1 MKSVKHSVSFI
12 FLFYFLF
19 SGSSNA
25 QKAGISVSAAQKA
38 YNQFNL
44 KESRDIYQQVVYNKF
59 LPVEEW
65 VTALQNLANQD
76 WKIYQD
82 SRNALK
88 RLSEARKLK
97 LNSSSSCQISGQI
110 RMEEG
115 RYKSALIDVDR
126 ARKMAKTDIDLLN
139 ARVLY
144 GDIIYHQNV
153 ALIAKGGQL
162 NNADLS
168 AASVALKKVLEQ
180 QPGKQHA
187 AELLIGISLMLR
199 NGPDLMSGVKSYYFI
214 TDERQVNPALGKAYE
229 KMQQVAKK
237 WTKGV
242 LNLSDERDLII
253 SLSDAKFFEYASFY
267 ALHLSKYSSQQLHS
281 DPLLSEI
288 LHYVS
293 FIKRIAT
300 INNRFYPE
308 IARGRTNY
316 DSAYHK
322 AVNIAAMQLWVQL
335 GHQDKYAE
343 TSFFEEI
350 KRRFGADGY
359 IGTTVNYYS
368 MLFGHIVH
376 DEIKAIKQYSY
387 EANFRYVAIDRL
399 ISQDYTSWYGATNV
413 GGWGNDSTIVQI
425 RKAYLN
431 DPYQRLNWVINA
443 EEKQKMI
450 KRIEET
456 ERKDSLRC
464 AQDEYLEPLSSA
476 LKIKFNE
483 SVEIMDSLKKTGLD
497 HTSLYL
503 AFIAENIRLSVEST
517 IFAHEGRH
525 AIDQLYFQ
533 EEFAKMS
540 DDERELRAKLS
551 EVIFSS
557 KPKLALTGS
566 ILGSGLNDETNHGK
580 ANSRYRKI
588 IVDWMK
594 LHRSE
599 INRLDASKPMLM
611 QLELL
616 TNEQLRK
623 LSIQADPLATP
634 QK

>member
-1 MKSVKHSVSFI
+1 MKSIRYSVRLVI
-12 FLFYFLF
+12 VFYFLF
-19 SGSSNA
+19 SVSSNA
-25 QKAGISVSAAQKA
+25 QKKEISVSAAKKA
-38 YNQFNL
+38 YNQFDL
-44 KESRDIYQQVVYNKF
+44 KGSRDIYHQIGHNKF
-59 LPVEEW
+59 FSVEER

-76 WKIYQD
+76 WKIYQS

-88 RLSEARKLK
+88 RLSEATKLK
-97 LNSSSSCQISGQI
+97 LNSSASYQMSGQI

-115 RYKSALIDVDR
+115 KYESALIDVDS
-126 ARKMAKTDIDLLN
+126 ARKWAKTDLDLLN
-139 ARVLY
+139 ARILY

-153 ALIAKGGQL
+153 ALTAKGGQL
-162 NNADLS
+162 NKADLS
-168 AASVALKKVLEQ
+168 AASAALKKVLEQ

-214 TDERQVNPALGKAYE
+214 TNEKQINPALGNGYG

-237 WTKGV
+237 WTEGA

-253 SLSDAKFFEYASFY
+253 SLSEAKFFEYASFY

-288 LHYVS
+288 LHYAS

-322 AVNIAAMQLWVQL
+322 AVNITAMQLWAQL
-335 GHQDKYAE
+335 GHQDKYVE
-343 TSFFEEI
+343 TAFFEEI

-368 MLFGHIVH
+368 MLSGHIVH
-376 DEIKAIKQYSY
+376 DEMKTIKQYSY

-443 EEKQKMI
+443 EEKQKMR

-456 ERKDSLRC
+456 ERKDSLQC
-464 AQDEYLEPLSSA
+464 AQDEYLEPLS
-476 LKIKFNE
+476 LVLRIKFNE
-483 SVEIMDSLKKTGLD
+483 SEEIMDSLIKTGLD

-525 AIDQLYFQ
+525 AIDQLYFK

-594 LHRSE
+594 LHGTE
-599 INRLDASKPMLM
+599 IKHLDSSKPMLM

-623 LSIQADPLATP
+623 LSIQADPLATS